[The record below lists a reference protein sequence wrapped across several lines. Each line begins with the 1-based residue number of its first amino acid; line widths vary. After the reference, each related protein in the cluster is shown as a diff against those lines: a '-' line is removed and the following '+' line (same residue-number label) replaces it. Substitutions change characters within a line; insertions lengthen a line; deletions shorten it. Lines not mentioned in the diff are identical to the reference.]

1 MDQAQCHR
9 WNMITIDPFL
19 SCFQKK
25 KKRRG
30 KKIET
35 PMWPKIIRGR
45 INMVSNGASKDL
57 DEEAALS
64 KRYVSWMGLLIYMDR
79 GPMMQHELLAG

>member
-1 MDQAQCHR
+1 MSQMEYDYHR
-9 WNMITIDPFL
+9 SISVML
-19 SCFQKK
+19 SKK
-25 KKRRG
+25 KKKKGGG

>member
-19 SCFQKK
+19 SWFQKK
-25 KKRRG
+25 KKKREG

-35 PMWPKIIRGR
+35 PMWLKIIRGR

-64 KRYVSWMGLLIYMDR
+64 KRYVS
-79 GPMMQHELLAG
+79 